1 MGNKLPFRIL
11 RGILCF
17 AFWILVWQL
26 LALVVKRVLVL
37 PTPLAVAKTLLT
49 LLGTGEFY
57 IVCLWSLGR
66 IFAGLMVGLFA
77 GVLLAVLCAASRF
90 ADALISPA
98 VSVIKATPIASVIIL
113 MLYVLGKGTVPMVAT
128 LLMVIPI
135 VFVNVCRGIGAVPT
149 DQREVARIYGFGF
162 SKRVR
167 YLMLP
172 SVLPYFV
179 AACRSAL
186 GLAWKAGIAAEVICM
201 PSLSIGE
208 KLHDA
213 KIYLESEEL
222 YAWTIVV
229 VLLSVLIEKGVVLLL
244 SKLSKKGGVGIAEA

>member
-11 RGILCF
+11 RGILCL

-37 PTPLAVAKTLLT
+37 PTPLAVTKTLLT

-98 VSVIKATPIASVIIL
+98 VSAIKATPIASVIIL

-135 VFVNVCRGIGAVPT
+135 VFVNVRRGIGAVPT